1 MALSVG
7 GLFRCSSLE
16 LCVLLGNGRHDL
28 LLLVVPEPI
37 HFLLTGLLEQD
48 VFLSGLINVLQE
60 VDPGLILSLPLG
72 LSHFVL
78 SLGLL
83 LDEFVDQLLI

>member
-7 GLFRCSSLE
+7 GFLRGSSLE
-16 LCVLLGNGRHDL
+16 LCILLSNGRHDL
-28 LLLVVPEPI
+28 PLLVVLEPI

-48 VFLSGLINVLQE
+48 VFLSGLINVLKE

-78 SLGLL
+78 PLGLL
-83 LDEFVDQLLI
+83 LDELIDQLLI